1 MKGEPKIIETY
12 ITAQCFQSLSK
23 RRRATPINMRV
34 NANTPFFTDQY
45 KQTNQSNCQNPS
57 FEGQRSNNQDK
68 NIENQKNL
76 NNLLSVANNTIQT
89 SNNILFLKSQKK
101 PFFTKKTLSNQQS
114 QSQNSQNLINNNLQN
129 KLDENFKIYNEND
142 SINQIKLQNEKFK
155 ILNPQEIQGTSYT
168 HKEICQQNL
177 NIDIQRKK
185 NPQKLLQPIQTLDP
199 QRSIERANL
208 HSNSIAATS
217 SRHDQSFLGQNS
229 KKFRGGQKL
238 QKLNDINF
246 NDKEFTPW
254 EQKNTVDLLDVCQQE
269 DLLTN
274 FHGQHID
281 KELIGGYNKNHHH
294 NVYLKSL
301 KFSNPT
307 DEDKLIKKNHNR
319 ESYQIT
325 ALNQN
330 RSRLNDSQ
338 DSNSNSAGSNSNL
351 LNFSNQLKSVAT
363 HKQFINNANSQESSK
378 MENYLSTTQ
387 QNNIDI
393 QELQINQNKNDI
405 IKYGRIQNFTPKGQ
419 KGRCKSVI
427 KERTDKSPLNNN
439 SYVNNYHY
447 HNLTIN
453 TDNVQI
459 ENPVINTLFG
469 NPFQKNNENEQSA
482 SNFDMQDIS
491 TRLQTFDEQNSR
503 CIKSRKNRHL
513 KTLSINSQNFLE
525 QPYVKDSISSYQ
537 MLKQSSLGHSHTP
550 RTNQNK
556 KIFNNSRN
564 ITLNSD
570 TPISL
575 RPIYTPVGNSGVR
588 GERGLQD
595 RGNTSFMNSVLQV
608 FRYLECYSQEI
619 LNYETQEGG
628 NPPFIFFLKSLFKDL
643 NENREPIKYT
653 QFINFIY
660 TSSNQFKK
668 NETGDIDNFIE
679 YLIQETLT
687 TLIKFQQQ
695 NSDQSISCSK
705 HHSSSQQQVLNK
717 SSSYLQTEYEN
728 IKTDQS
734 SNFLQKLS
742 INILN
747 RPKQS
752 KMGTFISNQTQET
765 QIDTLDNDNC
775 ELFQQSDYSI
785 FESSELG
792 MKKLKGVQKERQI
805 QNLGNLLNTTINL
818 DVKQSLE
825 DKKDKVLLPCLPDF
839 REIDKQIIDIYN
851 NFVLSIEHLNILNLS
866 QLFFGVSKV
875 TYCCLNCQRLDEQL
889 NDINLFK
896 IIKIYDDSEYSLGER
911 VVQTGFFQYHV
922 CKTCKIETKFI
933 QKLVYYTL
941 PKYFFISIQKQS
953 NFKLQFCSNGIK
965 PPSSSQNLPN
975 KKQGKC
981 LCDTQNFQIE
991 TIYKGSVSL
1000 IQISNQNNNVCKQKR
1015 FNTIQKDKYQISKGL
1030 RNFLLQLSN

>member
-1 MKGEPKIIETY
+1 M
-12 ITAQCFQSLSK
+12 
-23 RRRATPINMRV
+23 
-34 NANTPFFTDQY
+34 
-45 KQTNQSNCQNPS
+45 
-57 FEGQRSNNQDK
+57 
-68 NIENQKNL
+68 
-76 NNLLSVANNTIQT
+76 
-89 SNNILFLKSQKK
+89 LFLKSQKK
-101 PFFTKKTLSNQQS
+101 PFFTKKTLANQQS
-114 QSQNSQNLINNNLQN
+114 QPSNTQNLINNNLQN
-129 KLDENFKIYNEND
+129 KQDENFKIYNEND
-142 SINQIKLQNEKFK
+142 SINQIKQQNDKFK
-155 ILNPQEIQGTSYT
+155 TLNPLEMQSTSYNQ
-168 HKEICQQNL
+168 KEVCQQNL
-177 NIDIQRKK
+177 NIEIQRKK

-199 QRSIERANL
+199 QRSIERASL
-208 HSNSIAATS
+208 HTNSIAATS
-217 SRHDQSFLGQNS
+217 SRHDQSFLYQNS

-281 KELIGGYNKNHHH
+281 KELTGGYNKNHHH
-294 NVYLKSL
+294 NVYLKSVKL
-301 KFSNPT
+301 SNQI
-307 DEDKLIKKNHNR
+307 DEDKLIKKIINNR
-319 ESYQIT
+319 ESHQNT
-325 ALNQN
+325 FLNQN

-338 DSNSNSAGSNSNL
+338 DSNSNSTGSNSNL

-363 HKQFINNANSQESSK
+363 YKQLINNANSQESSK
-378 MENYLSTTQ
+378 MENYLSISQ
-387 QNNIDI
+387 LNNTDI
-393 QELQINQNKNDI
+393 QDMQIIQNKNDI

-427 KERTDKSPLNNN
+427 KERTDKTSVNNN
-439 SYVNNYHY
+439 SYTNNYHY

-459 ENPVINTLFG
+459 ENPVINTLF
-469 NPFQKNNENEQSA
+469 NHPFQKNYENEQQGKDV
-482 SNFDMQDIS
+482 DMQDIS
-491 TRLQTFDEQNSR
+491 LRLQTFDESNSR
-503 CIKSRKNRHL
+503 CIKSRKNKHL
-513 KTLSINSQNFLE
+513 KTLSINSQNFSE

-537 MLKQSSLGHSHTP
+537 MLKQSSLGRSHTP
-550 RTNQNK
+550 RTYQNK
-556 KIFNNSRN
+556 KILNNSRN

-575 RPIYTPVGNSGVR
+575 RPIYTPVGNSGQR

-643 NENREPIKYT
+643 SENREPVKYT

-687 TLIKFQQQ
+687 TLIKFQQS
-695 NSDQSISCSK
+695 NSNQSISCSK

-717 SSSYLQTEYEN
+717 SSSYLQSEYEN
-728 IKTDQS
+728 IKIDQS
-734 SNFLQKLS
+734 TNFLQKHS
-742 INILN
+742 INIQS

-752 KMGTFISNQTQET
+752 RMGNFMSNQTQET
-765 QIDTLDNDNC
+765 QIDTLDNDNF
-775 ELFQQSDYSI
+775 EIFQQSDYCL
-785 FESSELG
+785 FESSEFG
-792 MKKLKGVQKERQI
+792 MKKLKVSQKEGQL
-805 QNLGNLLNTTINL
+805 QNLGNIINTTINL

-825 DKKDKVLLPCLPDF
+825 DKKSKILLPCSPEF
-839 REIDKQIIDIYN
+839 KEIDKQIIDIYN
-851 NFVLSIEHLNILNLS
+851 KFVQSIEHSNILNLS

-953 NFKLQFCSNGIK
+953 NFKLQFCSNAIK
-965 PPSSSQNLPN
+965 PPSSSSSLPN
-975 KKQGKC
+975 KKQTKC
-981 LCDTQNFQIE
+981 LCETQNFQIE
-991 TIYKGSVSL
+991 TIYKSQVQYTLKGQILNQQGSSKFSTL
-1000 IQISNQNNNVCKQKR
+1000 IQPQNQVKEEPLIYLFSDQYFKQRNKFANENVKIMVYER
-1015 FNTIQKDKYQISKGL
+1015 TN
-1030 RNFLLQLSN
+1030 

>member
-1 MKGEPKIIETY
+1 M
-12 ITAQCFQSLSK
+12 
-23 RRRATPINMRV
+23 
-34 NANTPFFTDQY
+34 
-45 KQTNQSNCQNPS
+45 
-57 FEGQRSNNQDK
+57 
-68 NIENQKNL
+68 
-76 NNLLSVANNTIQT
+76 
-89 SNNILFLKSQKK
+89 LFLKSQKK
-101 PFFTKKTLSNQQS
+101 PFFTKKTLANQQS
-114 QSQNSQNLINNNLQN
+114 QSQNTQNQINNNPQN
-129 KLDENFKIYNEND
+129 KVDENFKIYNEND
-142 SINQIKLQNEKFK
+142 YINQIKLQNDKFK
-155 ILNPQEIQGTSYT
+155 TLNPLEIQGSS

-199 QRSIERANL
+199 QRSIERASL

-217 SRHDQSFLGQNS
+217 SRNDQTFLYQNG

-254 EQKNTVDLLDVCQQE
+254 EQKNTVDLLDVCQEE
-269 DLLTN
+269 DILTN
-274 FHGQHID
+274 FHGQHLD
-281 KELIGGYNKNHHH
+281 KEFKIGYNKNHHH
-294 NVYLKSL
+294 NFYLKSL
-301 KFSNPT
+301 KLNNQI
-307 DEDKLIKKNHNR
+307 DEDKIIKKTNNR
-319 ESYQIT
+319 ESYQT
-325 ALNQN
+325 TVLNQN
-330 RSRLNDSQ
+330 RNRLNDSQ
-338 DSNSNSAGSNSNL
+338 DSNSNSTGSNSNL

-363 HKQFINNANSQESSK
+363 YKQLINNTNSQESSK
-378 MENYLSTTQ
+378 MENYLSTSQ
-387 QNNIDI
+387 LNNIDI
-393 QELQINQNKNDI
+393 QDIQNKNDI
-405 IKYGRIQNFTPKGQ
+405 IKYGRIQNITPKGQ
-419 KGRCKSVI
+419 KGRCKSVV
-427 KERTDKSPLNNN
+427 KERTDKSSLNNN
-439 SYVNNYHY
+439 SFANNYHY

-459 ENPVINTLFG
+459 ENPGINTLFS
-469 NPFQKNNENEQSA
+469 NPFQKNNEYEQQCT
-482 SNFDMQDIS
+482 NFDMQDIS
-491 TRLQTFDEQNSR
+491 TRLQTFDESNSR
-503 CIKSRKNRHL
+503 CIKSRKNKHL
-513 KTLSINSQNFLE
+513 KTLSINSQNFSE
-525 QPYVKDSISSYQ
+525 QAYIKDSISSYQ
-537 MLKQSSLGHSHTP
+537 MLKQSSLGRSHTP
-550 RTNQNK
+550 KTNQNK
-556 KIFNNSRN
+556 RLSNNSRN
-564 ITLNSD
+564 ITLNGD

-575 RPIYTPVGNSGVR
+575 RPIYTPVGTSGAR

-608 FRYLECYSQEI
+608 FRYLEIYSQEI

-628 NPPFIFFLKSLFKDL
+628 NPPFIFFLKSIFKDL
-643 NENREPIKYT
+643 SENREPVKYT

-668 NETGDIDNFIE
+668 NETGDVDNFIE

-687 TLIKFQQQ
+687 TLIKFQQN
-695 NSDQSISCSK
+695 NSNQSITCSK
-705 HHSSSQQQVLNK
+705 NHSSSQQQALNK

-728 IKTDQS
+728 MKIDQS
-734 SNFLQKLS
+734 TNFLQKHS
-742 INILN
+742 INILS

-752 KMGTFISNQTQET
+752 RMGNFISNQTQET
-765 QIDTLDNDNC
+765 QIDTLDNDNF
-775 ELFQQSDYSI
+775 EIFQQSDYCL
-785 FESSELG
+785 FESSEFG
-792 MKKLKGVQKERQI
+792 MKKLKGSQKEGQL
-805 QNLGNLLNTTINL
+805 QNLGNLINATINF
-818 DVKQSLE
+818 DVKLSLE
-825 DKKDKVLLPCLPDF
+825 DKKVKVFLPCLPEF

-851 NFVLSIEHLNILNLS
+851 KFVQSIEHSNILNLS

-965 PPSSSQNLPN
+965 PPSSSSSLPN

-991 TIYKGSVSL
+991 TIYKSQVQYSLKGQILNQQGSSKFSTL
-1000 IQISNQNNNVCKQKR
+1000 IQPQNQAKEEPMINLFSDQYFKQRNKFANENVKIMIYER
-1015 FNTIQKDKYQISKGL
+1015 IDN
-1030 RNFLLQLSN
+1030 